1 MKLSKCFIF
10 TGLLLFELTSQSKFM
25 IKLENNLYSTLE
37 KTEKFTVTQVLKLQL
52 YEKKSANFIEL
63 EARISCAVVHAHNLL
78 KARTDHT

>member
-37 KTEKFTVTQVLKLQL
+37 KTEKFTVT
-52 YEKKSANFIEL
+52 
-63 EARISCAVVHAHNLL
+63 
-78 KARTDHT
+78 